1 MESLKKQATRY
12 LLLGGKTSI
21 SPPTLPLLVCL
32 GNFWSLSIQIP
43 HHHWEALTLH
53 DTLVIHGHICMR
65 VSTSEQQNYY
75 TLHRPSTSF
84 SSFLSFLSGDKNSM
98 SSNSIPLLLM
108 YSTLKGRGSR
118 RGQKLQSSWQENHW
132 STELV
137 TLSTYHVVGLCQTIL
152 CK

>member
-1 MESLKKQATRY
+1 MEWVLELFFNFLQFLQTQYKSSGACLLLSENSWLTLTFMRVWQKKINGVIEKAGNY

-75 TLHRPSTSF
+75 TDLQPPSSPSCLFYQVT
-84 SSFLSFLSGDKNSM
+84 KTPWAQ
-98 SSNSIPLLLM
+98 IPSL
-108 YSTLKGRGSR
+108 Y
-118 RGQKLQSSWQENHW
+118 
-132 STELV
+132 
-137 TLSTYHVVGLCQTIL
+137 Y
-152 CK
+152 